1 MKPTKGRTL
10 IKKTA
15 DDLGVSESLTQDV
28 VDFYYSTVRKKIEGM
43 KHTTIFLHG
52 LGTLRLSR
60 VKLKRDIT
68 GLKKLL
74 SSNEQEDFKK
84 VIKYK
89 FTQEQ
94 LTQKEEALENC
105 NKYYEPLY
113 EKRNKNLE
121 IKRTNPG
128 RDKE

>member
-1 MKPTKGRTL
+1 
-10 IKKTA
+10 
-15 DDLGVSESLTQDV
+15 
-28 VDFYYSTVRKKIEGM
+28 
-43 KHTTIFLHG
+43 
-52 LGTLRLSR
+52 LSR

-94 LTQKEEALENC
+94 LAQKEEALENC

-121 IKRTNPG
+121 SKRADSG
-128 RDKE
+128 RNQE

>member
-84 VIKYK
+84 VIRYK

-121 IKRTNPG
+121 SKRSNSG

>member
-28 VDFYYSTVRKKIEGM
+28 VDFYYSTVRKKIEAM
-43 KHTTIFLHG
+43 KNTTIFLHG

-60 VKLKRDIT
+60 VKLQRDIT

-84 VIKYK
+84 VIKYN
-89 FTQEQ
+89 FTKEQ
-94 LTQKEEALENC
+94 LIQKEEALEIC

-121 IKRTNPG
+121 SKRSNFG
-128 RDKE
+128 GNQE

>member
-28 VDFYYSTVRKKIEGM
+28 VDFYYSTVRKKIEAM

-84 VIKYK
+84 VIKFK

-121 IKRTNPG
+121 SKRADSG
-128 RDKE
+128 RDQE

>member
-84 VIKYK
+84 VIRFK